1 MRACLYVRAC
11 PCVRLCCSACVCLC
25 VMVCAC
31 VRREYGCVRANSV
44 SIVFG
49 NCMAQSAANYFL
61 QHLLHSCAGT
71 CI

>member
-1 MRACLYVRAC
+1 MRVF
-11 PCVRLCCSACVCLC
+11 VCLC